1 MLNVCRCWTNR
12 QISKKMNS
20 YHVKNGMTLKT
31 NMKAV
36 GRKQIWKAMTVLS
49 VKENDHTLTSPR
61 WKLEQNN

>member
-1 MLNVCRCWTNR
+1 
-12 QISKKMNS
+12 MNS

-36 GRKQIWKAMTVLS
+36 GRKQICKAMTVLP
-49 VKENDHTLTSPR
+49 VKENDHTLTSPC